1 MKKIISI
8 GLALVI
14 MVGTTSLSFAEKKV
28 SIQIDGKPM
37 KNGAGAIIMKN
48 RTMVPFR
55 AVFEELGADMIQ
67 WDKETKTVTG
77 VKGDTTI
84 ILSIGNNVCF
94 VNGEPQTVEVP
105 PVILNSS
112 TLIPLSFVSEK
123 LGYHVG
129 WQANTKTVKIMSDEY
144 YLSVGNKEMD
154 SLNNASSNKTQPKPV
169 KPTPQPIPNVKP
181 QDSPTEQ
188 TGQFANELK
197 GAFAMQ
203 NLSKMKFVAK
213 LQSNG
218 TLEIINLSSKKPV
231 SGKYQVK
238 GSQITFSSDI
248 LNGVFSIEKING
260 NRTYYMLKSSN
271 GSAVAITSIS
281 EEQYSSALK

>member
-1 MKKIISI
+1 MKRIASV
-8 GLALVI
+8 GLALF
-14 MVGTTSLSFAEKKV
+14 MLTGTTSFADTNV
-28 SIQIDGKPM
+28 NIQIDGKPM
-37 KNGAGAIIMKN
+37 QNGAGAIIMEN

-67 WDKETKTVTG
+67 WDKETKTITG

-112 TLIPLSFVSEK
+112 TLVPLSFISEK

-129 WQANTKTVKIMSDEY
+129 WHASSKTVKIMSEEY
-144 YLSVGNKEMD
+144 YLSVGSKEMD
-154 SLNNASSNKTQPKPV
+154 ELKNVSSNTNQPKPANPTT
-169 KPTPQPIPNVKP
+169 PTPNVNP
-181 QDSPTEQ
+181 QKGTTEQ

-203 NLSKMKFVAK
+203 NLSKAKFVAK
-213 LQSNG
+213 LQGNG
-218 TLEIINLSSKKPV
+218 ALEIVSLGSKKPV

-238 GSQITFSSDI
+238 GNQITFTSDI
-248 LNGVFSIEKING
+248 LNGTFSIEKING
-260 NRTYYMLKSSN
+260 NRTYYMLKSSK
-271 GSAVAITSIS
+271 GSALAITSIS
-281 EEQYSSALK
+281 QEQYNSALK